1 MSSENI
7 IKQLQ
12 MKGII
17 LFQICFVVV
26 VYVEERRREMKLLW
40 LFLYILLSKICR
52 YVENVIGVGMLF
64 VTE

>member
-1 MSSENI
+1 
-7 IKQLQ
+7 

>member
-1 MSSENI
+1 
-7 IKQLQ
+7 

-52 YVENVIGVGMLF
+52 YVENVFIGVGMLF